1 MVCVNIN
8 DPEFKKILEKSKN
21 PLLAEIEYME
31 KYGLIDAKPSQ
42 PTQIKEGVEELF
54 NSNPELANQVYES
67 LGFNTTKDIKETWI
81 NYISKKDNIT
91 RKEVLQRLDIYNP
104 KMITVYR
111 GEGSTVNLENS
122 DLPDYIKKSKG
133 RWFTKDKTVA
143 EQYAEMQ
150 KGKLFAVQLP
160 EELFNNISKAL
171 NLQDTN
177 GMEALLP
184 QELVDEKIEI
194 TTPTAQQKQEALKR
208 YSEYLDSIFPESKV
222 KEIVYRGSEKD
233 DLKLFQ
239 YWTNNKSEAYIYA
252 KGHFTKGGRL
262 TERNPIPVIR
272 NNFKNYIDYKYGEN
286 AFKSL
291 NIDQSD
297 FLVQVSETEYSFRPP
312 NWYRKDIKLD
322 SEDQSDF
329 DSLKTLEQ
337 THEAV
342 KVTDDNE
349 IDKPYTV
356 DNYDAL
362 KSKYDLAR
370 KQLNKF
376 FKRKEVGILK
386 SAILNIK
393 NPYADEIVQED
404 LRNDYDAYRNGHDGA
419 LLMDGD
425 HFLVKSDTNQT
436 HILGTQ
442 EDIEGFKSF
451 VKGEIVSTS
460 TQEVTLVPLSSKEL
474 LNEIEI
480 DETKKEDQCEL
491 NLNYDDFDLPF

>member
-31 KYGLIDAKPSQ
+31 KYGLINAKPSQ

-122 DLPDYIKKSKG
+122 NLPDYIKRSKG

-194 TTPTAQQKQEALKR
+194 TTPTAQQKQEALKL

-222 KEIVYRGSEKD
+222 KDIVYHFSNTKIEIPDK
-233 DLKLFQ
+233 
-239 YWTNNKSEAYIYA
+239 NKFSLSANINRR
-252 KGHFTKGGRL
+252 KGFFGISKNI
-262 TERNPIPVIR
+262 NPR
-272 NNFKNYIDYKYGEN
+272 NNFANVEGTIPHAMLFNMKNP
-286 AFKSL
+286 
-291 NIDQSD
+291 D
-297 FLVQVSETEYSFRPP
+297 FGDFSIIPPVVAKDET
-312 NWYRKDIKLD
+312 KD
-322 SEDQSDF
+322 
-329 DSLKTLEQ
+329 
-337 THEAV
+337 
-342 KVTDDNE
+342 
-349 IDKPYTV
+349 
-356 DNYDAL
+356 
-362 KSKYDLAR
+362 
-370 KQLNKF
+370 
-376 FKRKEVGILK
+376 
-386 SAILNIK
+386 SAIIKQRGNI
-393 NPYADEIVQED
+393 NYYSVFEPEQI
-404 LRNDYDAYRNGHDGA
+404 
-419 LLMDGD
+419 
-425 HFLVKSDTNQT
+425 

-460 TQEVTLVPLSSKEL
+460 TQEITSVPLSSKEL
-474 LNEIEI
+474 LNEIET

>member
-143 EQYAEMQ
+143 EQYAELQ
-150 KGKLFAVQLP
+150 KGTLFAVQLP

-222 KEIVYRGSEKD
+222 KEIVYHGTEEKFE
-233 DLKLFQ
+233 KF
-239 YWTNNKSEAYIYA
+239 
-252 KGHFTKGGRL
+252 
-262 TERNPIPVIR
+262 
-272 NNFKNYIDYKYGEN
+272 
-286 AFKSL
+286 
-291 NIDQSD
+291 
-297 FLVQVSETEYSFRPP
+297 
-312 NWYRKDIKLD
+312 DIK
-322 SEDQSDF
+322 
-329 DSLKTLEQ
+329 
-337 THEAV
+337 
-342 KVTDDNE
+342 
-349 IDKPYTV
+349 
-356 DNYDAL
+356 
-362 KSKYDLAR
+362 
-370 KQLNKF
+370 F
-376 FKRKEVGILK
+376 FGK
-386 SAILNIK
+386 
-393 NPYADEIVQED
+393 
-404 LRNDYDAYRNGHDGA
+404 NDYGDLGKGFYFAFNKEDVFNEPTILSVVIDSTNSKQNDGYEI
-419 LLMDGD
+419 M
-425 HFLVKSDTNQT
+425 VPSSDQI

-460 TQEVTLVPLSSKEL
+460 TQEVTSVPLSSKDL
-474 LNEIEI
+474 LNEIET